1 VDEAIGYQEND
12 IMFGVRYLYNTA
24 RKLKRPMVICL
35 GLGTNQGSHDGRTF
49 LGLLL
54 SDIGERNGLVV
65 IVAAGNEGNTGHH
78 YYGVVNKE
86 KGYDTV
92 DLNISDGEKGF
103 NMEIWGQVPGTYSI
117 DLISPTGEYIPRIP
131 ARLNESREIRFLF
144 ENTVVLVDYLIVEVQ
159 SGDQLILVR
168 FRNPAPGI
176 WRFRVYG
183 GGDISSGFRCNK
195 R

>member
-1 VDEAIGYQEND
+1 
-12 IMFGVRYLYNTA
+12 MFGVRYLYNTA